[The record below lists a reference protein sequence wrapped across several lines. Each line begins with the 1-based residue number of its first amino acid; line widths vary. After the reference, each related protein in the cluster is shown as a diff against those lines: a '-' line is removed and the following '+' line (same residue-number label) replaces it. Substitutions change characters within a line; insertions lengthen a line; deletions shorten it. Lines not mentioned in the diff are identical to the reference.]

1 MTTLL
6 TTLLSLILLT
16 AGPSYAE
23 WALVEYTRAS
33 FHPPAVTPLG
43 AYQKAS
49 ACLAALR
56 AQHRINAE
64 GAQYGHMSRIKPVK
78 DYMIISEFPVSHI
91 TKNFEDGGW
100 ESEMLM
106 CERE

>member
-1 MTTLL
+1 MTILL

-64 GAQYGHMSRIKPVK
+64 GAQYAQNALRA
-78 DYMIISEFPVSHI
+78 DSENIDPFLRDQLVA
-91 TKNFEDGGW
+91 
-100 ESEMLM
+100 
-106 CERE
+106 R